1 MVQEAVVP
9 GRAGPHTLPLL
20 GPDLVR
26 RRRDLLLPGKNLHVF
41 PVPHRRRH
49 HRQLDH
55 HHRDA
60 PEIQGLLPEN
70 GQDHEVPVPLVS
82 DSGLFLP
89 GLPLL
94 HRPHDDP
101 NAGHAHSRPHHAR
114 LAGYPLVL
122 LAPPGPCAND
132 DTHHAKALAQR
143 CPVCWKWFPLFH
155 SNSTCMRD
163 NSTKKAY
170 C

>member
-9 GRAGPHTLPLL
+9 GRTGPHALPLL

-26 RRRDLLLPGKNLHVF
+26 RRRDLFLPGKNLHVL
-41 PVPHRRRH
+41 PVPYGRRN
-49 HRQLDH
+49 HRQLGH

-60 PEIQGLLPEN
+60 LKIQSLLLENRADDEI
-70 GQDHEVPVPLVS
+70 PVPLVS
-82 DSGLFLP
+82 GSRLFLP

-94 HRPHDDP
+94 YRPHDDP
-101 NAGHAHSRPHHAR
+101 DAGHAHSRPHHAR

-143 CPVCWKWFPLFH
+143 CPVC
-155 SNSTCMRD
+155 
-163 NSTKKAY
+163 
-170 C
+170 

>member
-9 GRAGPHTLPLL
+9 GRTGPHALPLL

-26 RRRDLLLPGKNLHVF
+26 RRRNLFLPRKNLHVF
-41 PVPHRRRH
+41 LVPHGRRD

-60 PEIQGLLPEN
+60 LEIQGLLPEG
-70 GQDHEVPVPLVS
+70 GQDDEIPVPLVPG
-82 DSGLFLP
+82 SGLFLP
-89 GLPLL
+89 GLPVF

-101 NAGHAHSRPHHAR
+101 DAGHAHSRPHHAC

-122 LAPPGPCAND
+122 LAPPDPGAND

-143 CPVCWKWFPLFH
+143 CPVC
-155 SNSTCMRD
+155 
-163 NSTKKAY
+163 
-170 C
+170 

>member
-1 MVQEAVVP
+1 MVQEVVVP
-9 GRAGPHTLPLL
+9 GRTGPHALSLL

-26 RRRDLLLPGKNLHVF
+26 RRRDLFLPGKNLHVF
-41 PVPHRRRH
+41 LVPHGRRD
-49 HRQLDH
+49 HRQLGH

-60 PEIQGLLPEN
+60 LEIQGLLPEV
-70 GQDHEVPVPLVS
+70 GQDDEIPVPLVPG
-82 DSGLFLP
+82 SGLFLP
-89 GLPLL
+89 GLPVL

-101 NAGHAHSRPHHAR
+101 DAGHAHSRPHHAC

-143 CPVCWKWFPLFH
+143 CPVC
-155 SNSTCMRD
+155 
-163 NSTKKAY
+163 
-170 C
+170 